1 MLFRCKVLG
10 AVAGLEPANRRK
22 TQLTLHRQH
31 DTPYIY
37 SLIQAAGSHTSL
49 RQQPQSPSALLDL
62 QSGFRI
68 SIVLYVAVLRQPYSA
83 FNSHNFPRTMVL
95 MVHATTFQPYCS
107 HRDLTRRSS
116 LVRKLPRYV
125 RLYLRVGYRLFP
137 LHPL

>member
-1 MLFRCKVLG
+1 MFARIASCLMNRAKSSLISFSDIVIYLCIIG

-49 RQQPQSPSALLDL
+49 RHTTQSPSALLDL

-68 SIVLYVAVLRQPYSA
+68 SIVLYVA
-83 FNSHNFPRTMVL
+83 
-95 MVHATTFQPYCS
+95 
-107 HRDLTRRSS
+107 RSS
-116 LVRKLPRYV
+116 QPFSLQFSQLPSDLHYYLSVQYV
-125 RLYLRVGYRLFP
+125 AVSQQPSRTNS
-137 LHPL
+137 